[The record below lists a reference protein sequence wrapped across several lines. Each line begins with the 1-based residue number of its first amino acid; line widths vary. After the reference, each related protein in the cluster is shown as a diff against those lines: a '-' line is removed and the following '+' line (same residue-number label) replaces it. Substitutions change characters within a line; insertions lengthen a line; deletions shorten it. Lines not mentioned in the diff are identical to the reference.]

1 MEEKSTGLILRT
13 RPLTETSLIVHWL
26 AADVGRIATVAK
38 GARRPKSP
46 FRGKIDLFHLADFSF
61 VRSRRSEL
69 HVLREV
75 SLRNTHR
82 ALRQDLQLLRQAAYC
97 ALLVEHATETGT
109 PLPEIFQLMT
119 DWLAFVSSCPG
130 GPLPVLAFEVKFLA
144 ETGLLPDPA
153 RSNLSSGARRG
164 LEKLASADWD
174 LLARLRLSPK
184 QCTDLSQ
191 FLHGFLLW
199 HLGRLPEG
207 RAAALAQ

>member
-1 MEEKSTGLILRT
+1 MDEKAHGLILRI

-26 AADVGRIATVAK
+26 TPEAGRIATVAK

-46 FRGKIDLFHLADFSF
+46 FRGKLDLFHLADFSF

-69 HVLREV
+69 HLLREV
-75 SLRNTHR
+75 SLRDTHR
-82 ALRQDLQLLRQAAYC
+82 ALRENLQLLRQASYC
-97 ALLVEHATETGT
+97 ARLIEQSTETDT
-109 PLPEIFQLMT
+109 PLPGIFQLMT
-119 DWLAFVSSCPG
+119 DWLAFACGHLGSPI
-130 GPLPVLAFEVKFLA
+130 PVLAFEVKFLA

-153 RSNLSSGARRG
+153 KSSLSPGARQC

-174 LLARLRLSPK
+174 LLARLKFSPN
-184 QCTDLSQ
+184 QTTELNQ
-191 FLHGFLLW
+191 FLHGFLVW